1 MRLVKGEE
9 LSQSVVLNGVQWETY
24 ERLLADQENS
34 SGPRLYY
41 DTGTLEIMSP
51 SSKHENLKEAVVLF
65 FHLAAAEMEIDCFSL
80 GSTTFRR
87 KDLEKGFEPDAC
99 FYLSQ
104 LELVRRKDAFD
115 LRVDPPP
122 DLVIEIDVRHAALKK
137 LPLFLSF
144 GVPEI
149 WLYLDDHFEIRRLD
163 SGVYRKVSE
172 SAFLPRVT
180 GEVLLEFAGSRKHMN
195 SVAWIKSVREWA
207 AKR

>member
-1 MRLVKGEE
+1 MRLVKGENT
-9 LSQSVVLNGVQWETY
+9 SQSVVLNGVQWETY

-51 SSKHENLKEAVVLF
+51 SPKHERLKEAVVLF
-65 FHLAAAEMEIDCFSL
+65 FNLAAAEMEIDCFSM
-80 GSTTFRR
+80 GSTTFRN
-87 KDLEKGFEPDAC
+87 KALEKGFEPDGC

-104 LELVRRKDAFD
+104 LDVIRQKDEFD
-115 LRVDPPP
+115 LSVDPPP
-122 DLVIEIDVRHAALKK
+122 DLVIEIDVRHAVLKK

-144 GVPEI
+144 EVPEI

-163 SGVYRKVSE
+163 SGTYRKLSQ
-172 SAFLPRVT
+172 SAFVPRIT
-180 GEVLLEFAGSRKHMN
+180 GEVLLEFAESRQHMTTP
-195 SVAWIKSVREWA
+195 AWLKSIREWV